1 MPLARFAVTVGAC
14 LFTLLVPASASADR
28 PFAVRY
34 SVNDAGSITFAANTL
49 MTCPAAAPTCTAAR
63 AGTQGGSLGN
73 NNWFAMTHV
82 DVDWMPGTFNSSSAD
97 LSLPADAL
105 VLWAGLYWAADTA
118 TGSGGAAAPS
128 PAARNTVSLRVPGAG
143 AYATITAQTL
153 DTNGSRLSSFA
164 DVTNQVR
171 AAGVG
176 AYTVAN
182 VQAGTGVD
190 RYAAWDLIVVYRDA
204 TQPPRNLTVFDDQP
218 VDPRRDALLVGLHD
232 AALRGRCAARSG
244 CGAAKATAPRRV
256 TARR

>member
-1 MPLARFAVTVGAC
+1 MT
-14 LFTLLVPASASADR
+14 PA
-28 PFAVRY
+28 
-34 SVNDAGSITFAANTL
+34 SITFAANTL